1 MGVCVPTVEVRLL
14 GPFQVRI
21 GKSDVTSRLSASG
34 CGLLAVLAGSLGPVR
49 REDLR
54 RSVALAASSLDPQ
67 LSKLTSSLALDR
79 AVYRSRWPRPGY
91 LAVDREVV
99 RVDVDPFLAACA
111 EAEAAAGDD
120 RPADVVRAAKRAD
133 RLWRGPPFSDVV
145 IVPPAPGAP
154 TLTAEVELAVRR
166 GRRRTCELAAKA
178 WLSRPDLPLGAAPL
192 VRWAREL
199 GDDQACWFAAA
210 CAALDAEGADAAQA
224 VLDAWQDVDRAAPGP
239 AGPRTLAARLV
250 DERRRGGPAAGWTA
264 MTAKTVDTAADVVED
279 LVALAARAESRF
291 EYLSAIDLAT
301 AAIDRSHTVGRAPIR
316 LMRAEAQR
324 LCGDW
329 DAAEADYLAAADEA
343 QAVGDPVAEA
353 EVTLGMTRITWD
365 LDRFGGRLR
374 PRLERL
380 LAELPDEAELL
391 RAAVGA
397 CLAGGGYQNGE
408 VDTGAGQAH
417 ARRALEL
424 IDRFDDPL
432 VAAQVLSL
440 ARKALIDLDP
450 PAVQLERARR
460 IRELGAGSAEHRRLG
475 DLAVIVD
482 LLLLG
487 RTGEARA
494 ATEVHRQ
501 LVDRTRAT
509 LHRYHQAAVDGMWAL
524 VDGRWDDAAAD
535 IAVADRVGRSFGR
548 DTVSQVVGGQR
559 LWLAHASG
567 DRTAQEALLAGLV
580 PATGGGTA
588 PIWRCGAAL
597 LQVGLDLFDEAAAS
611 LRALAD
617 ESDDFGALPRGPHRL
632 AVLALAAE
640 VAAGLRSGDG
650 DVLVSG
656 SGRPLGAALRSELET
671 HPADAVL
678 VGWPTV
684 YLGSKRRFEG
694 LAAEAAGDLAVA
706 AQRLEAAIGENR
718 DAPALAARARA
729 DLARVA
735 GSRVSR

>member
-1 MGVCVPTVEVRLL
+1 LGVCVPTVEVRLL

-21 GKSDVTSRLSASG
+21 GKADVTDRLSASG
-34 CGLLAVLAGSLGPVR
+34 CGLLAVLAGSAGPVR

-54 RSVALAASSLDPQ
+54 RSVALATSSLDPQ

-79 AVYRSRWPRPGY
+79 PVYRSRWPRAGY
-91 LAVDREVV
+91 LALDREIVG
-99 RVDVDPFLAACA
+99 VDVDPFLAACA
-111 EAEAAAGDD
+111 DAEAAASDD
-120 RPADVVRAAKRAD
+120 RPVDVVRAAVRAD

-145 IVPPAPGAP
+145 ILPPDPEAP
-154 TLTAEVELAVRR
+154 TLTAEMELAIRR
-166 GRRRTCELAAKA
+166 GRRRTCALAAKA
-178 WLSRPDLPLGAAPL
+178 WLGRPDLALGAAPL
-192 VRWAREL
+192 TRWAREL
-199 GDDQACWFAAA
+199 GDDQACWFAAT

-224 VLDAWQDVDRAAPGP
+224 VLDAWQDVDPAVPAPASPRA
-239 AGPRTLAARLV
+239 LAVRLV

-264 MTAKTVDTAADVVED
+264 VTAEAADMVED

-316 LMRAEAQR
+316 LMRAEARR

-329 DAAEADYLAAADEA
+329 DAAEGDYLAAADEA

-380 LAELPDEAELL
+380 LGELPDEAELL

-397 CLAGGGYQNGE
+397 CLAGGGYQTGE
-408 VDTGAGQAH
+408 VDAGAGQAH

-460 IRELGAGSAEHRRLG
+460 IRELGAGSAEHGRLG

-494 ATEVHRQ
+494 ATEAHRQ

-509 LHRYHQAAVDGMWAL
+509 LHRYHQAAIDAMWAL

-535 IAVADRVGRSFGR
+535 IAVADRLGRSFGR

-567 DRTAQEALLAGLV
+567 DRAAQEALLAGLV
-580 PATGGGTA
+580 DATGGGKA

-597 LQVGLDLFDEAAAS
+597 LQVGLGLGDEAAAS
-611 LRALAD
+611 LRAVAD
-617 ESDDFGALPRGPHRL
+617 ESDDFAALPRGPHRL
-632 AVLALAAE
+632 AVLALASE
-640 VAAGLRSGDG
+640 VAAGLRSGGG
-650 DVLVSG
+650 DVLVGG
-656 SGRPLGAALRSELET
+656 SGRSIGAALRSELET

-678 VGWPTV
+678 VGWPTI
-684 YLGSKRRFEG
+684 YLGSKRRYEG
-694 LAAEAAGDLAVA
+694 LAAEAAGDLSVA
-706 AQRLEAAIGENR
+706 ASRLEVAIDENR
-718 DAPALAARARA
+718 DAPALAARTRA

-735 GSRVSR
+735 AGDTGD